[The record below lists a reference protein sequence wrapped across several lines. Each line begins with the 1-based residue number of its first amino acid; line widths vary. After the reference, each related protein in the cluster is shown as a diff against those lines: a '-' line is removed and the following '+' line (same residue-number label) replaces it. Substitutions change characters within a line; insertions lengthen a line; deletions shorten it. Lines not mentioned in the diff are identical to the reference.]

1 MRRIA
6 VVGSGIAGLV
16 AARELGSL
24 GRVTL
29 FEAAGHFG
37 GHARTVE
44 ITLDGERGAVDTGF
58 LVYNER
64 TYPGLKRLFA
74 ELDVQTAASDMSLS
88 IQRPLTGFEWC
99 GSDLDTVFAQ
109 RANLLRPRFW
119 RMLGEVLRFN
129 RLATHQLDAIPA
141 LDSTLTLGEYLRRHR
156 FGDAFREDYLLPMV
170 ASIWSCPTDRMLE
183 FPAISLL
190 RFCRNHG
197 LLQIS
202 DRPAWRTVVGG
213 SREYVKRIVDGLR
226 DARLNCPVHEVR
238 RVPPGRGD
246 AGVWVRHAKGS
257 ERFDEVVM
265 ACHSPQ
271 ALALLTDATPEERSV
286 LGAIGYQRNRAV
298 LHTDVRL
305 LPQRRKAWAAWNFE
319 SGRADGQR
327 SVCLHYLINRLQPLP
342 WRQPVIVSLNPLRA
356 PRADSV
362 IEEHEFDHPVF
373 DVDALAAQGR
383 LDTIQ
388 GAARV
393 WFCGAWAGHGFHE
406 DGLQSALHVTQRLR
420 EQLADDELPRPEAA

>member
-16 AARELGSL
+16 AARRLDSMA
-24 GRVTL
+24 RVTL
-29 FEAAGHFG
+29 FEAAGRFG

-44 ITLDGERGAVDTGF
+44 VTLDGARGAVDTGF

-64 TYPGLKRLFA
+64 TYPGLTRLFA
-74 ELDVQTAASDMSLS
+74 ELGVQTAASDMSLS
-88 IQRPLTGFEWC
+88 FQRPSTGFEWC
-99 GSDLDTVFAQ
+99 GSDLNTVFAQ

-129 RLATHQLDAIPA
+129 RLATNQLDAAPA
-141 LDSTLTLGEYLRRHR
+141 LVPTLTLGQYLLRHR
-156 FGDAFREDYLLPMV
+156 FSDAFREDYLLPMV
-170 ASIWSCPTDRMLE
+170 ASIWSCPMEQMLE
-183 FPAISLL
+183 FPAVSLL

-213 SREYVKRIVDGLR
+213 SREYVRRVVDGLR
-226 DARLNCPVHEVR
+226 DARPSCPVREVR

-246 AGVWVRHAKGS
+246 AGVWVRHAQGS

-271 ALALLTDATPEERSV
+271 ALALLADATPEERSV
-286 LGAIGYQRNRAV
+286 LGAIRYQRNRAV

-319 SGRADGQR
+319 SGPADGQR
-327 SVCLHYLINRLQPLP
+327 RVCLHYLINRLQPLP
-342 WRQPVIVSLNPLRA
+342 WQQPVIVSLNPLRE

-388 GAARV
+388 GVARV

-406 DGLQSALHVTQRLR
+406 DGLQSALRMTERLR
-420 EQLADDELPRPEAA
+420 ERLAETELPRPEAA